1 MFGIGSGRL
10 ERKLRQHGKPAIAT
24 VLSTR
29 RKLSGLHETSDPF
42 YQSPPTEVTRALW
55 TMTVR
60 VEPAGEP
67 AFEAKID
74 AWLWES
80 ERPRMD
86 WLVPVLYD
94 PSDHRKIV
102 FDHCVE
108 ARNAANHATFVMR
121 EQWMQEQA
129 ANPLD
134 RLTELMELRER
145 GALAD
150 AEYQAQKRKLL
161 GQ

>member
-1 MFGIGSGRL
+1 VFGIGSRRL
-10 ERKLRQHGKPAIAT
+10 ERKLRQHGKSALAA

-29 RKLSGLHETSDPF
+29 RKVSGLYETSDPF
-42 YQSPPTEVTRALW
+42 YQSPPTEATRALW

-60 VEPAGEP
+60 VEPDGQA

-86 WLVPVLYD
+86 WLIPVLYD
-94 PSDHRKIV
+94 PADHRRIV
-102 FDHCVE
+102 FDHSVE

-121 EQWMQEQA
+121 ERWMQEQ

-134 RLTELMELRER
+134 RLTELMELRDR

-150 AEYQAQKRKLL
+150 AEYESQKRKLL

>member
-1 MFGIGSGRL
+1 VFGIGSGRL
-10 ERKLRQHGKPAIAT
+10 ERKLRQHGKSAMAL

-29 RKLSGLHETSDPF
+29 RKVSGLYETSDPF
-42 YQSPPTEVTRALW
+42 YQSPPSEATPALW
-55 TMTVR
+55 TMIVR
-60 VEPAGEP
+60 VQPDGQA
-67 AFEAKID
+67 AFEARID

-102 FDHCVE
+102 FDHSVE
-108 ARNAANHATFVMR
+108 ARNAANQATFVMR
-121 EQWMQEQA
+121 EQWMQDQ
-129 ANPLD
+129 ANPLE
-134 RLTELMELRER
+134 RLTALMELRDS